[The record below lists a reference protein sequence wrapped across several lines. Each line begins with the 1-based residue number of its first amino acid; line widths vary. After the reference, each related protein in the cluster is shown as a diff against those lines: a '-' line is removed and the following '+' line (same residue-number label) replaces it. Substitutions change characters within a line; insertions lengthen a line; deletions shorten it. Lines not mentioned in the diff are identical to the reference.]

1 MSIETFDKAPWI
13 PKTEEEKAAVR
24 RQLHRLLET
33 SHFKNSKRYPALFRF
48 IVEETLEGRGEFL
61 KERLLGVRVFDRPT
75 DYDTA
80 SDPIVRVTIAEIRK
94 RIAQYYH
101 EDAHESEM
109 RIELSPGRY
118 EPEFRWRPEVGAGQD
133 RPFSVQATERA
144 FVPAMLTVP
153 SEVVTDPI
161 AAAPQ
166 RSRARKKATWAI
178 AAMIVVVVGGWFGWR
193 WMHPSAIEQFWVPVL
208 GQRGD
213 VTVCVPMATGWEG
226 VQAQSKVVSGALV
239 RSAEKSGQ
247 APQQAERTQK
257 GQTFLEHESLGED
270 VVFSDVRAAMRA
282 SEYMIEHGHATHLL
296 MSTGT
301 TLDDLRQGPVLLVGG
316 LDNQWTMRALSP
328 LRYQFAGSDVQGFW
342 IVDTKHPEKKDW
354 WLDLKKKYA
363 VVDRDYAIVARIHD
377 ATTGEPVVIVAG
389 IGMSGTVAASELLAD
404 SKEQE
409 ELRRRVGAGFGQRD
423 FEAVI
428 STDVVNGMTGS
439 PKIQAVVVW

>member
-1 MSIETFDKAPWI
+1 
-13 PKTEEEKAAVR
+13 
-24 RQLHRLLET
+24 
-33 SHFKNSKRYPALFRF
+33 
-48 IVEETLEGRGEFL
+48 
-61 KERLLGVRVFDRPT
+61 
-75 DYDTA
+75 
-80 SDPIVRVTIAEIRK
+80 
-94 RIAQYYH
+94 
-101 EDAHESEM
+101 
-109 RIELSPGRY
+109 
-118 EPEFRWRPEVGAGQD
+118 
-133 RPFSVQATERA
+133 
-144 FVPAMLTVP
+144 
-153 SEVVTDPI
+153 
-161 AAAPQ
+161 
-166 RSRARKKATWAI
+166 
-178 AAMIVVVVGGWFGWR
+178 
-193 WMHPSAIEQFWVPVL
+193 MHPSAIEQFWGAVL

-239 RSAEKSGQ
+239 RSAEKAGT
-247 APQQAERTQK
+247 ATQPTEK
-257 GQTFLEHESLGED
+257 TEKTQTLLEHESTGEN
-270 VVFSDVRAAMRA
+270 VVFSDVRAAVRT
-282 SEYMIEHGHATHLL
+282 SEYMIEHGRATHML

-301 TLDDLRQGPVLLVGG
+301 TLDDLRQGSVLLVGG

-328 LRYQFAGSDVQGFW
+328 LRYQFAGSDMQGFW
-342 IVDTKHPEKKDW
+342 IMDTKHPEKKDW